1 MSRLFHGVFDTGEV
15 LIPEL
20 GISSLFVGGEVEQP
34 LIGDTWSRGVGTDEG
49 IVAEQHR
56 YRQGQV
62 AAVIE
67 TLESKC
73 QSVAVADM
81 PALATEFDDV
91 ADMQFDHEVIT
102 VVQVSGRAR
111 ST

>member
-15 LIPEL
+15 LKPEL

-34 LIGDTWSRGVGTDEG
+34 LIGDTWSRCVGADEG

-67 TLESKC
+67 TFESK
-73 QSVAVADM
+73 
-81 PALATEFDDV
+81 P
-91 ADMQFDHEVIT
+91 
-102 VVQVSGRAR
+102 R
-111 ST
+111 STGELSV

>member
-1 MSRLFHGVFDTGEV
+1 MSRMFHGVFDAGEV
-15 LIPEL
+15 LVPEL
-20 GISSLFVGGEVEQP
+20 GISSLFVGSEVEQS
-34 LIGDTWSRGVGTDEG
+34 LIGDTWSGGVGTDEG
-49 IVAEQHR
+49 VVAEQHR

-67 TLESKC
+67 TFESKG